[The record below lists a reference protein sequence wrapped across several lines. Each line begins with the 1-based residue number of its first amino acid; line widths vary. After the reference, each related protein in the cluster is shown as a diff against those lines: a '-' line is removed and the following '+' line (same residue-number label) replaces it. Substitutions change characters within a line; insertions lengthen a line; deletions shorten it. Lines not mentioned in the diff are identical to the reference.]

1 MFIKKKIT
9 YLTFYL
15 NNFFPCSYT
24 QKKAKVQKNDETILK
39 IILKFIYFNYINYIT
54 VKLTIKITTKNIVYF
69 LLFCLL
75 FLSKAEIY
83 IYIQKEKMLFW
94 NILLNNL
101 KINPFLCIYL

>member
-24 QKKAKVQKNDETILK
+24 QKKLRFKKNDENILK

-83 IYIQKEKMLFW
+83 IYIYRRKKCF
-94 NILLNNL
+94 
-101 KINPFLCIYL
+101 FGIYY